1 MSNVKETFGWKCG
14 HEKIYGSFHVDNER
28 CVAECR
34 KMYDNINDAIR
45 DGMNHK
51 HHSDSVYIYSSKTGY
66 IGLAVGL
73 NFNK

>member
-1 MSNVKETFGWKCG
+1 MSNVKETFGWECG

-45 DGMNHK
+45 AGMNHK